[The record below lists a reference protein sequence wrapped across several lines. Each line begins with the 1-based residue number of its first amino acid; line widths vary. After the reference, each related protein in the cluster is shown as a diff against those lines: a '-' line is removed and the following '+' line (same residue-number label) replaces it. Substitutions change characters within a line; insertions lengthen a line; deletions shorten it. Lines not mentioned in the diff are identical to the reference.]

1 MSKFSTNN
9 FLKSINFALRGL
21 RLMIKSQKNFRRQ
34 LFFAFIIFIF
44 ARILKFNY
52 IEFCI
57 IIISVSLVLLSEML
71 NSVIE
76 FTIDS
81 YTKNKYSKLVEMA
94 KDMAAGT
101 VLFATIIST
110 ILGSILFGHKIVSLW
125 LA

>member
-1 MSKFSTNN
+1 
-9 FLKSINFALRGL
+9 
-21 RLMIKSQKNFRRQ
+21 
-34 LFFAFIIFIF
+34 
-44 ARILKFNY
+44 
-52 IEFCI
+52 
-57 IIISVSLVLLSEML
+57 ML

-110 ILGSILFGHKIVSLW
+110 ILGSILFIHKIIL
-125 LA
+125 LFT

>member
-110 ILGSILFGHKIVSLW
+110 ILGSILFGHKIILFFT
-125 LA
+125 

>member
-34 LFFAFIIFIF
+34 LIFAFFIFIF
-44 ARILKFNY
+44 AWILKFNY
-52 IEFCI
+52 LEFCI

-101 VLFATIIST
+101 VLFATMIST
-110 ILGSILFGHKIVSLW
+110 ILGSILFGHKIIL
-125 LA
+125 LFA

>member
-9 FLKSINFALRGL
+9 FIKSISYAIRGL
-21 RLMIKSQKNFRRQ
+21 RLMFKSQKNFRRQ
-34 LFFAFIIFIF
+34 LLFALIVFLF
-44 ARILKFNY
+44 AWFLKFNY

-57 IIISVSLVLLSEML
+57 VIISVSLVLLAEML

-101 VLFATIIST
+101 VLFATMIST
-110 ILGSILFGHKIVSLW
+110 LLGSILFINKIISL

>member
-34 LFFAFIIFIF
+34 LLFAFIIFIF
-44 ARILKFNY
+44 AWLLKFNY
-52 IEFCI
+52 IEFCL
-57 IIISVSLVLLSEML
+57 IIISVSLVLLAEML

-110 ILGSILFGHKIVSLW
+110 ILGSILFIHKIIL
-125 LA
+125 LFI

>member
-34 LFFAFIIFIF
+34 LIFAFIIFIF
-44 ARILKFNY
+44 AWLLKFNY
-52 IEFCI
+52 IEFCL
-57 IIISVSLVLLSEML
+57 IIISVSLVLLAEML

-110 ILGSILFGHKIVSLW
+110 ILGSILFVHKIILFFT
-125 LA
+125 

>member
-9 FLKSINFALRGL
+9 FIKSINYAIRGL
-21 RLMIKSQKNFRRQ
+21 RLMFKSQKNFRRQ
-34 LFFAFIIFIF
+34 LLFAVIVFLF
-44 ARILKFNY
+44 AWFLKFNY

-57 IIISVSLVLLSEML
+57 VIISVSLVLLAEML

-101 VLFATIIST
+101 VLFATMIST
-110 ILGSILFGHKIVSLW
+110 LLGSILFINKIILL

>member
-34 LFFAFIIFIF
+34 LLFAFIIFIF
-44 ARILKFNY
+44 AWLLKFNY
-52 IEFCI
+52 IEFCL
-57 IIISVSLVLLSEML
+57 IIISVSLVLLAEML

-110 ILGSILFGHKIVSLW
+110 ILGSILFIHKIIL
-125 LA
+125 LFT

>member
-34 LFFAFIIFIF
+34 LIF
-44 ARILKFNY
+44 AIIILLAGWLLKFNY
-52 IEFCI
+52 IEFSI
-57 IIISVSLVLLSEML
+57 IIISVSLVLLAEML

-101 VLFATIIST
+101 VLFATLIST
-110 ILGSILFGHKIVSLW
+110 ILGGILFIHKIIVL
-125 LA
+125 LI

>member
-9 FLKSINFALRGL
+9 FIKSISYAIRGL
-21 RLMIKSQKNFRRQ
+21 RLMFKSQKNFRRQ
-34 LFFAFIIFIF
+34 LLFAVIVFLF
-44 ARILKFNY
+44 AWFLKFNY

-57 IIISVSLVLLSEML
+57 VIISVSLVLLAEML

-101 VLFATIIST
+101 VLFATMIST
-110 ILGSILFGHKIVSLW
+110 LLGSILFINKIISL

>member
-34 LFFAFIIFIF
+34 LIFAFFIFIF
-44 ARILKFNY
+44 AWILKFNY
-52 IEFCI
+52 LEFCI
-57 IIISVSLVLLSEML
+57 ILISVSLVLLSEML

-101 VLFATIIST
+101 VLFATMIST
-110 ILGSILFGHKIVSLW
+110 ILGSILFGHKIIL
-125 LA
+125 LFA

>member
-21 RLMIKSQKNFRRQ
+21 RLMVKSQKNFRRQ
-34 LFFAFIIFIF
+34 LIF
-44 ARILKFNY
+44 AVIILLSAWLLKFNY
-52 IEFCI
+52 IEYCL
-57 IIISVSLVLLSEML
+57 IIISVSLVLLAEML

-101 VLFATIIST
+101 VLFATVIST
-110 ILGSILFGHKIVSLW
+110 ILGSILFGHKIIL
-125 LA
+125 LFI

>member
-1 MSKFSTNN
+1 MSKYSSNN
-9 FLKSINFALRGL
+9 FIKSASFALRGL
-21 RLMIKSQKNFRRQ
+21 RLIIKSQKNFRRQ
-34 LFFAFIIFIF
+34 LFFGIIILFF
-44 ARILKFNY
+44 AALLRFNY

-57 IIISVSLVLLSEML
+57 TIIAIALVLLAEML

-101 VLFATIIST
+101 VLTATIVST
-110 ILGSILFGHKIVSLW
+110 ILGCILFGHKFVL
-125 LA
+125 LFV

>member
-1 MSKFSTNN
+1 MSKYSTNN
-9 FLKSINFALRGL
+9 FIKSANFALRGL
-21 RLMIKSQKNFRRQ
+21 RLIIKSQKNFRRQ
-34 LFFAFIIFIF
+34 LFLGVVILFFA
-44 ARILKFNY
+44 ALLKFNY

-57 IIISVSLVLLSEML
+57 IIISVSIVLLSEML

-110 ILGSILFGHKIVSLW
+110 ILGSILFGHKIIL
-125 LA
+125 LFI

>member
-34 LFFAFIIFIF
+34 LIFAFFIFIF
-44 ARILKFNY
+44 AWILKFNY
-52 IEFCI
+52 LEFCI
-57 IIISVSLVLLSEML
+57 IIISVFLVLLSEML

-101 VLFATIIST
+101 VLFATMIST
-110 ILGSILFGHKIVSLW
+110 ILGSILFGHKIIL
-125 LA
+125 LFA